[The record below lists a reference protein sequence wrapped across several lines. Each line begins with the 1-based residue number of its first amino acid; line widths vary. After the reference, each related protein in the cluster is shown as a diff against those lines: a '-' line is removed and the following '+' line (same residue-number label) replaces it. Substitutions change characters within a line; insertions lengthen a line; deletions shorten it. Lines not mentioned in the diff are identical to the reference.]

1 MLFITNG
8 ELKMGKGKVCA
19 QVGHAVIG
27 AFTQMEGE
35 AKYDDRSTA
44 RLESWQFQG
53 TPKVVVKAE
62 TEKEMLEIK
71 SKL

>member
-1 MLFITNG
+1 MIFIANA

-27 AFTQMEGE
+27 AFTQLEQE
-35 AKYDDRSTA
+35 AKYDDRSRA
-44 RLESWQFQG
+44 RLESWQSQG

-62 TEKEMLEIK
+62 TEKEML
-71 SKL
+71 